1 VLSTVNTRIKELIK
15 NSTWKGISSP
25 LHTASMD
32 QRRRGK
38 NRAATSRVEN
48 RGAENKAGKI
58 RPSRE
63 GRGQEEGEKRHTG
76 KQSVS
81 WTP

>member
-1 VLSTVNTRIKELIK
+1 
-15 NSTWKGISSP
+15 
-25 LHTASMD
+25 MD
-32 QRRRGK
+32 QRSRGK
-38 NRAATSRVEN
+38 NRAAASRVEN

-63 GRGQEEGEKRHTG
+63 EGGQEEGEKRHTG
-76 KQSVS
+76 KQSAS